1 MRRNKAI
8 HSEGLMQPEDIR
20 KIRTPGSVSLSPDA
34 RRVAFAV
41 TRIDG
46 AGYRSEIF
54 VAATDGSTTPTRLTD
69 DAGNSA
75 PRFSPDGTVI
85 AFLRLDAQGRR
96 QLCLMPATGGP
107 VRQLTDHPLGI
118 GSPVTA
124 RHARAA
130 SAPVWSPDGARIA
143 YTARVPNAQAR
154 AAVPAQ
160 RSTRLRYRTD
170 GSGYTVNT
178 PSHVFVTDVASGKAT
193 QLTDGD
199 CEHWDV
205 SWHSGGAH
213 LLAATARHD
222 TRDLDEAQDIIAV
235 SLAGDVRQLTP
246 TSTTVNLPTSS
257 PDGATVYFVGI
268 GDLGEGLNDA
278 RGRNVSLFRIPF
290 AGGAPTRIT
299 DTETIDLDDGRT
311 RPLAVSAH
319 DVLGATLDR
328 GAVRLVSIAPN
339 GTARDLIGGQ
349 RCVTD
354 YDRAGDVVAAC
365 VTDATSAGDVIVLR
379 DGVETTLTTLGA
391 EIAGAGLRPMVEITA
406 TAPDGYPVHGWLMTP
421 PGPGPHPVLLLIHG
435 GPDWQFQYQ
444 LFDEAQV
451 YASRYAVILANPRG
465 SAGYGEAHARSIR
478 ERLGTVDADDLMALF
493 DAVTARPDI
502 DGSRAGVL
510 GGSYGGFMT
519 AWLAAHHGDRFR
531 AAIGERGVYA
541 WDSLFGTSDIG
552 YAMTSMVGTDPAKW
566 PAQAPLTHADKIRI
580 PILIVHW
587 EGDLRVPFEQAQRMF
602 TALRARR
609 APAELLVFPGG
620 DHGVSRSGPPDHRL
634 TRFEAI
640 LEWFARHLA

>member
-1 MRRNKAI
+1 
-8 HSEGLMQPEDIR
+8 MQPEDIR

-34 RRVAFAV
+34 TRVAFAV
-41 TRIDG
+41 TGIDG
-46 AGYRSEIF
+46 ARYRSEIF
-54 VAATDGSTTPTRLTD
+54 VAATDGSAPPARLTD
-69 DAGNSA
+69 GAADSA
-75 PRFSPDGTVI
+75 PRWSPDGASI

-96 QLCLMPATGGP
+96 QLFVMPAVGGP
-107 VRQLTDHPLGI
+107 ARQLTDHPLGV
-118 GSPVTA
+118 GNPVTA

-130 SAPVWSPDGARIA
+130 SAPVWSPDGTRIA

-160 RSTRLRYRTD
+160 HTTRLRYRTD

-178 PSHVFVTDVASGKAT
+178 PSHVFVTDVASAKTT

-222 TRDLDEAQDIIAV
+222 TRDLEEAQDVVAIN
-235 SLAGDVRQLTP
+235 LAGDMRQLTR
-246 TSTTVNLPTSS
+246 TNTTVNLPTCSL
-257 PDGATVYFVGI
+257 DGASVYFVGI
-268 GDLGEGLNDA
+268 GDLGADLNDA
-278 RGRNVSLFRIPF
+278 RGRNVSLFTVPF
-290 AGGAPTRIT
+290 AGGTPRRIT

-311 RPLAVSAH
+311 RPLAVSSD

-328 GAVRLVSIAPN
+328 GTVRLISIGAD
-339 GTARDLIGGQ
+339 GATTGLIGGQ

-354 YDRAGDVVAAC
+354 YDRVGDVVAAC
-365 VTDATSAGDVIVLR
+365 VTDATSAGEVIVLR
-379 DGVETTLTTLGA
+379 GGVETILTTLGA
-391 EIAGAGLRPMVEITA
+391 DIAGAGLRPMVEITA
-406 TAPDGYPVHGWLMTP
+406 AAPDGYPVHGWLMTP
-421 PGPGPHPVLLLIHG
+421 RGPGPHPVLLLIHG

-451 YASRYAVILANPRG
+451 YTSRYAVVLANPRG

-510 GGSYGGFMT
+510 GGSYGGLMT
-519 AWLAAHHGDRFR
+519 AWLAAHHGERFR
-531 AAIGERGVYA
+531 AALSERGVYA

-566 PAQAPLTHADKIRI
+566 PAQAPLTHADRIRI

-620 DHGVSRSGPPDHRL
+620 DHGVSRNGPPDHRV